1 MQQHQNNLKTKNN
14 MNKTLIIANILTL
27 CLVSYAGTE
36 HDDHDHDHSG
46 HSHAQEAPKSKEHDH
61 SDHDDH
67 DHDAH
72 AEKKAGPNGGRIIT
86 SVEPHFEFWVTPE
99 RTVQIT
105 FLDDHDKLIAPEG
118 QAVSLMGGSR
128 SNPTKLSFVQQN
140 KVLLSNDKLPD
151 GNNIPVIL
159 TIKTSPDA
167 KTVRE
172 RLQVNMSE
180 CPTCDYREYACIC
193 DH

>member
-1 MQQHQNNLKTKNN
+1 MK
-14 MNKTLIIANILTL
+14 KTLIIANILTL
-27 CLVSYAGTE
+27 SLVSYAGTE
-36 HDDHDHDHSG
+36 HDDPNHDHSG
-46 HSHAQEAPKSKEHDH
+46 HGHAQETPKAKEHDH
-61 SDHDDH
+61 GDHDDH
-67 DHDAH
+67 DHGAH

-105 FLDDHDKLIAPEG
+105 FLDDYDKLIAPEG
-118 QAVSLMGGSR
+118 QAVSLIGGSR
-128 SNPTKLSFVQQN
+128 SNPTKLSFVHKD
-140 KVLLSNDKLPD
+140 KVLVSNDKLPD
-151 GNNIPVIL
+151 GSNIPVIL
-159 TIKTSPDA
+159 TIETSPDA

-172 RLQVNMSE
+172 RFQVNMSE